1 MIYVNDDEL
10 MHYGVI
16 GMKWGVHRSRYDTS
30 KGNTSKAKQIA
41 DKQYAK
47 ASKKRDR

>member
-16 GMKWGVHRSRYDTS
+16 DMKLGVHRSRYATS
-30 KGNTSKAKQIA
+30 KGNT
-41 DKQYAK
+41 
-47 ASKKRDR
+47 